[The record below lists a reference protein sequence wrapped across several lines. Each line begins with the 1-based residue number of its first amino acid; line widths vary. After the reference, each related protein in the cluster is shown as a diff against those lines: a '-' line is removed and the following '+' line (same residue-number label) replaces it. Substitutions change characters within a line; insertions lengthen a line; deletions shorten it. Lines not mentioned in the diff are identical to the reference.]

1 MSTRHKYDILL
12 FGGLAE
18 DFRAQLL
25 MPGVPEQ
32 KVPPGQ
38 IALAFHEVCNFKL
51 TEALA
56 KVVTP
61 VKTGV
66 QECLNL
72 VGVTGFRRLLS
83 RTPIRGS
90 PE

>member
-1 MSTRHKYDILL
+1 
-12 FGGLAE
+12 
-18 DFRAQLL
+18 
-25 MPGVPEQ
+25 Q
-32 KVPPGQ
+32 KAPPGQ
-38 IALAFHEVCNFKL
+38 IALAFHEVYNFKL

-72 VGVTGFRRLLS
+72 VRPGESAGGMIGVTGFRLEF
-83 RTPIRGS
+83 IRRRRAGMTTIRS
-90 PE
+90 